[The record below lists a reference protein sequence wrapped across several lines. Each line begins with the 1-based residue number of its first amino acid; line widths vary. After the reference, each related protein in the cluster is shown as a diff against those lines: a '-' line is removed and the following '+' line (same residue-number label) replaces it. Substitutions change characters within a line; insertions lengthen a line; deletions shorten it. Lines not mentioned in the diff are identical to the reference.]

1 MTGTAKLD
9 RQTRR
14 LSVPRAA
21 AGCLIFFML
30 ALILRNSEAAI
41 SFMRRGLRLCAET
54 VIPSLFPFMVIS
66 ELLVA
71 SGAGEFVGRLFSR
84 PMQKLFGVSGAS
96 VCAILLGALC
106 GFPIGAKTAVALYD
120 RGAIDRDELERLLTF
135 CNNTSSAFLI
145 SAVGASLWSSRR
157 FGVGLYCI
165 QLGAAA
171 LIGLVGRRRQRDTT
185 PIVQTPP
192 PLTGGMTIFT
202 RAVASSATG
211 MLVVCAYVTFFSS
224 VIGALGVVLDG
235 ISPSPILDALL
246 FGFFELSS
254 GVSAAASLDNPIVG
268 ALLTAFT
275 AGWSGLSVH
284 FQIMSLTDGRGIS
297 HRPYLIAKAV
307 QGLLCTAATALWLWL
322 APPVDL
328 AASAAADVFYQLP
341 DAYLHGIQLA
351 FGASVLLAFGLW
363 LYGRAKKFG
372 KIR

>member
-1 MTGTAKLD
+1 MADGPG
-9 RQTRR
+9 
-14 LSVPRAA
+14 LSAPRAA
-21 AGCLIFFML
+21 AGCLSFFML
-30 ALILRNSEAAI
+30 ALILRNSEAAVG
-41 SFMRRGLRLCAET
+41 FMRHGLQLCAET

-84 PMQKLFGVSGAS
+84 PMQKLFGVSGSS

-120 RGAIDRDELERLLTF
+120 RGAIDRAELERLLTF

-145 SAVGASLWSSRR
+145 SAVGASLWSSRS
-157 FGVGLYCI
+157 FGIGLYCI

-171 LIGLVGRRRQRDTT
+171 LIGLAGRRRARTSSPT
-185 PIVQTPP
+185 VQLPQPTVS
-192 PLTGGMTIFT
+192 GMTIFT
-202 RAVASSATG
+202 HAVASSANG

-224 VIGALGVVLDG
+224 VVGALGVVLDG
-235 ISPSPILDALL
+235 LSTSPILDALL

-254 GVSAAASLDNPIVG
+254 GVSAASSLENPLIG

-284 FQIMSLTDGRGIS
+284 FQIMALTDGRGIS
-297 HRPYLIAKAV
+297 HRPYLLAKAV
-307 QGLLCTAATALWLWL
+307 QGLLCTAAAVIWLWL
-322 APPVDL
+322 APPIDL
-328 AASAAADVFYQLP
+328 APGSAAAAFYPLP
-341 DAYLHGIQLA
+341 DAYLRGIQVSFA
-351 FGASVLLAFGLW
+351 VSVLIALGVW
-363 LYGRAKKFG
+363 LHGRAKKFG